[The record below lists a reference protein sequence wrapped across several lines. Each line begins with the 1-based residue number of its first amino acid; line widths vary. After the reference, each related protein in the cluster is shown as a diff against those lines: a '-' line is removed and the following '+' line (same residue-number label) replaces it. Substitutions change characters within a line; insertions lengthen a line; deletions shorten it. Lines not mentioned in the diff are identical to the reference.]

1 VLTAAEY
8 SPRFGEH
15 VQSAMPSQSHYDP
28 DELRAR
34 LERWFATR
42 LTGAD
47 NLVLGEITAP
57 GLTGFSS
64 ETMLVDASWTE
75 RGKAAAARWVI
86 RSKPT
91 EHPVFPEYDLY
102 AQFRCMQIVAEV
114 SDVPV
119 PRVRW
124 WEPDASIIGEPFYVM
139 DRVDGEAPSDNP
151 PYTVMGFLAEASP
164 AEQRALYDAEIAILA
179 RLHAIDW
186 KKAGLDFLDRNRFGP
201 PGFAQQLAYYRDFL
215 AWASCGRP
223 QPTVE
228 AAFEYLEN
236 NAPAGR
242 DAVVLNWGDARPSN
256 IMVRGMKPVAV
267 LDWEMATLGPPECDV
282 AWFVYL
288 NRFLSDGVGAPPLPG
303 FPDEDET
310 RRIYEAFGGRALGDL
325 HYYQV
330 WAGLRFSVIFIRII
344 QRMEKQG
351 VLVPGWSEQNN
362 ICTQFLAKVGR
373 FAPPA

>member
-1 VLTAAEY
+1 MPA
-8 SPRFGEH
+8 
-15 VQSAMPSQSHYDP
+15 QSQYDP
-28 DELRAR
+28 EELRRR
-34 LERWFATR
+34 LEGWFASKHPGAED
-42 LTGAD
+42 LT
-47 NLVLGEITAP
+47 LGEITAP
-57 GLTGFSS
+57 GFTGFSS
-64 ETMLVDASWTE
+64 ETMLVDGSWTE
-75 RGKAAAARWVI
+75 RGRSCTGRWVV

-91 EHPVFPEYDLY
+91 EHQVFPEYDLH

-124 WEPDASIIGEPFYVM
+124 WEPDADVIGEPFYVM

-151 PYTVMGFLAEASP
+151 PYTVMGFLADASP
-164 AEQRALYDAEIAILA
+164 AQQRSLYEAEIALLA
-179 RLHAIDW
+179 KLHAIDW
-186 KKAGLDFLDRNRFGP
+186 EKAGFAFLDRRQFGP
-201 PGFAQQLAYYRDFL
+201 AGFEQQLGYYRHFL
-215 AWASCGRP
+215 AWAAEGRP

-228 AAFEYLEN
+228 AAFDYLERN
-236 NAPAGR
+236 VPRGR

-256 IMVRGMKPVAV
+256 IMVRDFRPVAV

-288 NRFLSDGVGAPPLPG
+288 NRFLSEGVGAPALPG
-303 FPDEDET
+303 FLDEAET
-310 RRIYEAFGGRALGDL
+310 VALYEACGGARLGNL

-362 ICTQFLAKVGR
+362 ICTQFLAKVGG